1 MAIQTTSLQT
11 SAVGTRYALAYQ
23 RGAKQYR
30 YYDQFA
36 GNVMTDTQYN
46 IEGRKGLGTTY
57 TFAFQSRM
65 TPGTTAISETI
76 DIVPQIIRDA
86 TSTITPVS
94 RGEAIKWTQLLSV
107 ESFMDEQA
115 MRAEIVGIN
124 AMESIENLALA
135 AGLQGNLI
143 SRATTRI
150 LLSGATAAHL
160 FTEAAVATAGALLA
174 DAKAPMYV
182 DENGGQGW
190 MALVH
195 NDANYDLIHGGN
207 LVNVALYQ
215 DKNILLM
222 NGEVGRIGDF
232 RIIATPH
239 SKVFYGAG
247 AVNGS
252 SAATTLS
259 GASKALDLTII
270 LASGTNSSA
279 GRHLCLG
286 TLETANTFTD
296 SNEAVRYVSGTTTVT
311 LVGSGTN
318 GGLRFDHAS
327 GDTINNNMN
336 VYPVLYGSP
345 NSLAKVY
352 ASDVGEFGQL
362 VGPLYDGLAQ
372 QWQSLAW
379 KFFGGYGRVAE
390 NRLAR
395 GEYATSLDN
404 I

>member
-1 MAIQTTSLQT
+1 M
-11 SAVGTRYALAYQ
+11 
-23 RGAKQYR
+23 
-30 YYDQFA
+30 
-36 GNVMTDTQYN
+36 
-46 IEGRKGLGTTY
+46 
-57 TFAFQSRM
+57 
-65 TPGTTAISETI
+65 
-76 DIVPQIIRDA
+76 
-86 TSTITPVS
+86 
-94 RGEAIKWTQLLSV
+94 
-107 ESFMDEQA
+107 
-115 MRAEIVGIN
+115 
-124 AMESIENLALA
+124 
-135 AGLQGNLI
+135 
-143 SRATTRI
+143 
-150 LLSGATAAHL
+150 
-160 FTEAAVATAGALLA
+160 
-174 DAKAPMYV
+174 
-182 DENGGQGW
+182 
-190 MALVH
+190 
-195 NDANYDLIHGGN
+195 
-207 LVNVALYQ
+207 
-215 DKNILLM
+215 
-222 NGEVGRIGDF
+222 
-232 RIIATPH
+232 
-239 SKVFYGAG
+239 
-247 AVNGS
+247 NGS